1 MVGKFFMVVHI
12 ITLSEVRH
20 VEHIVKVT
28 RRGQTTIPA
37 ELREKFG
44 IKEGDELIVEATEKG
59 LLFKPIR
66 RIEDCAGI
74 YAKYGKVEE
83 IKKEIDKLR
92 EEY

>member
-1 MVGKFFMVVHI
+1 MGN
-12 ITLSEVRH
+12 
-20 VEHIVKVT
+20 IVKIT
-28 RRGQTTIPA
+28 RRGQTTIPV
-37 ELREKFG
+37 EFREKLG
-44 IKEGDELIVEATEKG
+44 IKEGDELMVEATEKG

-66 RIEDCAGI
+66 KLEDCAGI